1 MAISQETRRRIVLI
15 VVALIVVAMVL
26 ASTGCS
32 SVSGT
37 DQPGQAGQDRDG
49 PAPLEADFYPAAV
62 TRICATTD
70 ERLAELPTPGDG
82 MAENDWAGEVSLV
95 LEAEATALGEVG
107 TISSVRD
114 DHRAFITNT
123 SDQAAQWSLLSAAIA
138 AADADG
144 IDAARTEIL
153 ELSRGR
159 IELAAE
165 LGISGCR
172 ERSVG

>member
-1 MAISQETRRRIVLI
+1 MVLI

-32 SVSGT
+32 TVSGT
-37 DQPGQAGQDRDG
+37 DEPGQAGQDRDE
-49 PAPLEADFYPAAV
+49 PAPLGADFYPAAV
-62 TRICATTD
+62 TEICAATD
-70 ERLAELPTPGDG
+70 ERLAELPAPGNG
-82 MAENDWAGEVSLV
+82 MAETDWASEVSLV
-95 LEAEATALGEVG
+95 LDAEVSALGEVG
-107 TISSVRD
+107 TISNVRD

-138 AADADG
+138 SADADG

-172 ERSVG
+172 ERSFG

>member
-1 MAISQETRRRIVLI
+1 MAMSQETRRRVVLI

-32 SVSGT
+32 TVSGT
-37 DQPGQAGQDRDG
+37 DEPGQAGQDRDE
-49 PAPLEADFYPAAV
+49 PAPLGADFYPAAV
-62 TRICATTD
+62 TEICAATD
-70 ERLAELPTPGDG
+70 ERLAELPAPGDG
-82 MAENDWAGEVSLV
+82 MAETDWASEVSLV
-95 LEAEATALGEVG
+95 LDAEVSALGEVG
-107 TISSVRD
+107 TISNVRD

-138 AADADG
+138 SADADG

-172 ERSVG
+172 ERSFG